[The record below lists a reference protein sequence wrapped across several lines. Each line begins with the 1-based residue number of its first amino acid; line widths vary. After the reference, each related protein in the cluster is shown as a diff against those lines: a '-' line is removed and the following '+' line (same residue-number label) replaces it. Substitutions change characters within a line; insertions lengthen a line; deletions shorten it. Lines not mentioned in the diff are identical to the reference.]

1 MVRGRLPHAIEAT
14 AILTEALLHDVPET
28 SQLNVRLAY
37 STAICRYVYP
47 QEPNK
52 QREIKEEKNRRL
64 TRERIKLGS

>member
-28 SQLNVRLAY
+28 SSQLNVRLAY

-47 QEPNK
+47 QARSSE
-52 QREIKEEKNRRL
+52 QE
-64 TRERIKLGS
+64 

>member
-47 QEPNK
+47 
-52 QREIKEEKNRRL
+52 
-64 TRERIKLGS
+64 